1 VSTERYMSLMLKY
14 LSARGSLFLF
24 ARTHHHLQYY
34 FNLDDTRRAANQ
46 NGISSS
52 HGTPKNANVI
62 EIHPL
67 AKHLQV
73 RA

>member
-1 VSTERYMSLMLKY
+1 VSTERYMLLMLKY
-14 LSARGSLFLF
+14 LSARGSLFLL

-34 FNLDDTRRAANQ
+34 FNLDDTRHAANQ

-62 EIHPL
+62 EIHPI
-67 AKHLQV
+67 A
-73 RA
+73 RAQFSQH